1 MFVQNVAL
9 RIYLFPEISY
19 YIFFT

>member
-9 RIYLFPEISY
+9 RKFPEISY
-19 YIFFT
+19 YIFFI

>member
-9 RIYLFPEISY
+9 RKFPEISY